1 MTDVSVSECVSM
13 VHPISSDGS
22 RPTENHAGPA
32 DHLGGVVVPPTTPAA
47 TNNKVESSSTISKPS
62 RQQKPVSHGGPV
74 RETQPGSTRPVIHR
88 YSPLGVPK
96 PHQTARVVRM
106 VERAQREFEKA
117 EQQSPYH
124 SKHGRPA
131 IPTPEAY
138 QSLQMGHQN
147 MEYMGGNGVSEAP
160 PDQLPGQPKRQ
171 PQMVGNPSQRPS
183 YPSDHPSVRRV
194 SRGGGPPPPVIPQR
208 GAYQSRV
215 KTSHDRLIDA
225 EFNRDVSQCLVVHGG
240 RALGLERERCETSG
254 LKALVEKN
262 IASFETQS
270 DAIKLGCLL
279 IAKKLNQLTERW
291 VGSE

>member
-13 VHPISSDGS
+13 VHPISDGP
-22 RPTENHAGPA
+22 RPAENHAGPA
-32 DHLGGVVVPPTTPAA
+32 DDTVGVVVPPPTPA
-47 TNNKVESSSTISKPS
+47 TNDKVESSSTSKGPS
-62 RQQKPVSHGGPV
+62 RPQKPVSHGGPV
-74 RETQPGSTRPVIHR
+74 HQTQSRGAHPRIHR

-117 EQQSPYH
+117 EQRSPYH

-131 IPTPEAY
+131 IPTPAAY
-138 QSLQMGHQN
+138 QSLKMGHQN
-147 MEYMGGNGVSEAP
+147 MEYVGGNGVPEGP
-160 PDQLPGQPKRQ
+160 PNQLPGQAQRRPS
-171 PQMVGNPSQRPS
+171 MVGNPPQRPS
-183 YPSDHPSVRRV
+183 YPSDHPSVHQR
-194 SRGGGPPPPVIPQR
+194 PP
-208 GAYQSRV
+208 RV
-215 KTSHDRLIDA
+215 KTSHDRVIDA

-240 RALGLERERCETSG
+240 RALGLERSRCETSG

-270 DAIKLGCLL
+270 DAIKLCCLL
-279 IAKKLNQLTERW
+279 LAKKLNQLTESW

>member
-1 MTDVSVSECVSM
+1 MTD
-13 VHPISSDGS
+13 
-22 RPTENHAGPA
+22 
-32 DHLGGVVVPPTTPAA
+32 
-47 TNNKVESSSTISKPS
+47 
-62 RQQKPVSHGGPV
+62 GGPV
-74 RETQPGSTRPVIHR
+74 HQTQSRREGTRIHR
-88 YSPLGVPK
+88 YSPFGVPK
-96 PHQTARVVRM
+96 PSATARVQRM
-106 VERAQREFEKA
+106 VQKAQREFEKA

-124 SKHGRPA
+124 SKHARPA

-138 QSLQMGHQN
+138 KSFQMGYQA
-147 MEYMGGNGVSEAP
+147 MGGVVRDDVP
-160 PDQLPGQPKRQ
+160 PALPSQIFGQPKHRTN
-171 PQMVGNPSQRPS
+171 M
-183 YPSDHPSVRRV
+183 
-194 SRGGGPPPPVIPQR
+194 
-208 GAYQSRV
+208 GATPTRDKPHTSRV

>member
-13 VHPISSDGS
+13 VHPISDGP
-22 RPTENHAGPA
+22 RPAENHAGPA
-32 DHLGGVVVPPTTPAA
+32 DDTVGVVVPPPTPA
-47 TNNKVESSSTISKPS
+47 TNDKVESSSTSKGPV
-62 RQQKPVSHGGPV
+62 RPQKPVRSDGGPI
-74 RETQPGSTRPVIHR
+74 REAQSRGAHPRIHR

-117 EQQSPYH
+117 EQRSPYH

-138 QSLQMGHQN
+138 QSVQMGHQN
-147 MEYMGGNGVSEAP
+147 MEYVGGNGVSEAP

-194 SRGGGPPPPVIPQR
+194 SRGGGPPPPVIPQG